1 MEQPSVNHTP
11 SQEMDGRT
19 GTTPT
24 VILSNNET
32 DDSPMGRIYLAVLI
46 LEMIVLAGLWF
57 LSRYFSS

>member
-1 MEQPSVNHTP
+1 MNHTP
-11 SQEMDGRT
+11 NQEMDGHH

-32 DDSPMGRIYLAVLI
+32 DDSPMGRTYLAVLM
-46 LEMIVLAGLWF
+46 LEMIVLVGLWF